1 MFNTVLIFVMVRL
14 FETMKITRNK
24 LAGEKTLV
32 FLIYIYIMR
41 IPISLKPVIN
51 LKSFNDK
58 YLSETM

>member
-32 FLIYIYIMR
+32 FLIYIYIYMGDANQ
-41 IPISLKPVIN
+41 LKIN
-51 LKSFNDK
+51 N
-58 YLSETM
+58 

>member
-14 FETMKITRNK
+14 FKTIEITRNK